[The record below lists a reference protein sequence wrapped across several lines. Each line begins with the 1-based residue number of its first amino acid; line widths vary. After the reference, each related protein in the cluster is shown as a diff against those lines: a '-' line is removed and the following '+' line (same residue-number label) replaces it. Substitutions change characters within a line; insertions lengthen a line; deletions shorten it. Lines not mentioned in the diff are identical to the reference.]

1 MKSQII
7 FYSLIFLLGLTLG
20 VVPQAQSIGE
30 ALQKQVLPV
39 QKTPEG
45 TIEMISGEIV
55 RLPFINKMGVSSKD
69 AADFYLRASIQDY
82 FIKFCESKITREM
95 LQKFEDKAVTLEV
108 IKKNGNWDSCGVGHD
123 EQSRTGLYVQVV
135 RVLSPN

>member
-1 MKSQII
+1 M
-7 FYSLIFLLGLTLG
+7 LGLILG

-30 ALQKQVLPV
+30 PLQKHVLPV

-45 TIEMISGEIV
+45 TLEMISGEIV
-55 RLPFINKMGVSSKD
+55 RLPFINKMGISSKD

-82 FIKFCESKITREM
+82 FIKFCESKITRE
-95 LQKFEDKAVTLEV
+95 LVQKFEGRAVTLEV

-123 EQSRTGLYVQVV
+123 EQSRTGIYIQVV
-135 RVLSPN
+135 QILSPN